1 MYNSVLKGSWFR
13 TAVLICAF
21 LGFQMRA
28 TPQKLTR
35 FVDPLIGSGGHG
47 HVFVGASVPFGAV
60 QVGPNNIYKG
70 WDWCSGYH
78 YSDSLI
84 IGFSQLHLSGTGIGD
99 LADVL
104 IMPITGEVKLDKGRQ
119 EFPHN
124 GYLTTFSHKNETA
137 RPGYYAVK
145 LDNGVSAELT
155 ATERVGF
162 HRYRFPKGKEAHVII
177 DLKEGINDKS
187 TDTYLEQTDEFTLR
201 GYRFSSGW
209 AKEQQVYFAIRS
221 SKPIRNLIIYNDD
234 KPLTGKKGQ
243 GRTIKGVI
251 AFNSGDFVQLKVGI
265 SPVSTDNALANI
277 MAEIPGWNFDKIT
290 KQADAK
296 WNKELSQIEIETNN
310 EADKRIFYTAM
321 FHALIH
327 PSLFNDN
334 NGDYQGADNKT
345 YSRPGFQNYSV
356 FSTWDTYRAEH
367 SLFTLIAPDR
377 INDFVNS
384 ILAINDEQG
393 HMPIWHLNGY
403 ETGTMTGI
411 SSLQIVAEAY
421 LKGFRGFD
429 AERAYQ
435 ALRKTAMSDLRG
447 LDYLRDF
454 KTIPSDVNILK
465 AIPSDAKSIRTV
477 AQAMELSIS
486 DGSIALMA
494 KALGKNED
502 YTYFSKRAKNYRLF
516 YDPSVG
522 FFRGIKSDGTRSP
535 LFDPIL
541 SKNPWAADY
550 AEGNA
555 WQYLW
560 LAPQDVS
567 GLISFLGGKD
577 IFNARLDSFFTI
589 TPPKNS
595 EVLSDLT
602 GSIGQY
608 AHGNEPSHHIA
619 YLYAFSGQQWKTAEK
634 VRYIMKEFYHDD
646 PDGVIGNEDCG
657 QMSAW
662 YIFSSLGFYPVF
674 PASGY
679 YVLGSPLFDKATLHL
694 PGGSKFT
701 VEAINNSPEN
711 IYIQQMEL
719 NGKKLTAGA
728 INHKDIVKGGHLKI
742 VMGNKPNKN
751 AEVIMDE

>member
-1 MYNSVLKGSWFR
+1 MSVRIDKGRFG
-13 TAVLICAF
+13 LIKCSLLLLLCIWTNESAK
-21 LGFQMRA
+21 A
-28 TPQKLTR
+28 QKLTQ

-60 QVGPNNIYKG
+60 QLGPNNIYKG

-78 YSDSLI
+78 YSDSLL
-84 IGFSQLHLSGTGIGD
+84 IGFSHLHLSGTGIGD

-104 IMPITGEVKLDKGRQ
+104 TMPVTGEVKLDKGRQ

-124 GYLTTFSHKNETA
+124 GYLTTFSHKNEIA
-137 RPGYYAVK
+137 RPGYYSVK
-145 LDNGVSAELT
+145 MDNGVAVELT

-162 HRYRFPKGKEAHVII
+162 HQYRFPKGKEAHLII

-187 TDTYLEQTDEFTLR
+187 TDTFLEQTDEFTLK

-209 AKEQQVYFAIRS
+209 AKEQQVFFAIRL
-221 SKPIRNLIIYNDD
+221 SKPIKNLVIYNEGT
-234 KPLTGKKGQ
+234 PMPGKKGQ
-243 GRTIKGVI
+243 GISVKGVLG
-251 AFNSGDFVQLKVGI
+251 FDEGDFVQMKVGI
-265 SPVSTDNALANI
+265 SPVSADNALDNI
-277 MAEIPGWNFDKIT
+277 NAEIPDWNFTEIV
-290 KQADAK
+290 KQADTK
-296 WNKELSQIEIETNN
+296 WNKELSRIEIETKNQS
-310 EADKRIFYTAM
+310 DKRIFYTAL
-321 FHALIH
+321 FHSLIH

-334 NGDYQGADNKT
+334 NGDYQGADNKI
-345 YSRPGFQNYSV
+345 YNKPAFKNYSV

-377 INDFVNS
+377 VNDFINS

-393 HMPIWHLNGY
+393 YMPIWHLNGY
-403 ETGTMTGI
+403 ETGTMPGI

-435 ALRKTAMSDLRG
+435 AIRKTAMSDLRG
-447 LDYLRDF
+447 LNYLRDL
-454 KTIPSDVNILK
+454 KPIPVESSVG
-465 AIPSDAKSIRTV
+465 RVV
-477 AQAMELSIS
+477 AQTMELSIS

-502 YTYFSKRAKNYRLF
+502 YSYFSKRAKNYQLY
-516 YDPSVG
+516 YDQSVG
-522 FFRGIKSDGTRSP
+522 FFRGIKSDGTRNP
-535 LFDPIL
+535 DFDPFK
-541 SKNPWAADY
+541 STKPWAADY

-560 LAPQDVS
+560 LAPQDVT
-567 GLISFLGGKD
+567 GLINFLGGKD
-577 IFNARLDSFFTI
+577 VFNARLDSFFTL
-589 TPPKNS
+589 TPKDNS
-595 EVLSDLT
+595 EVLVDLT
-602 GSIGQY
+602 GLIGQY

-619 YLYAFSGQQWKTAEK
+619 YLYSYSGQQWKTAEK

-674 PASGY
+674 PASGNY
-679 YVLGSPLFDKATLHL
+679 ILGSPLFNKATINL
-694 PGGSKFT
+694 PDGKKFT
-701 VEAINNSPEN
+701 VEALNNSSEN
-711 IYIQQMEL
+711 IYIQEVEL
-719 NGKKLTAGA
+719 NGQKLSKGT
-728 INHKDIVKGGHLKI
+728 ISHKDILNGGLLKI
-742 VMGNKPNKN
+742 TMSNKPK
-751 AEVIMDE
+751 